1 MSDSP
6 FGGGPLDDLMRNLA
20 RLLTTSGPINW
31 EIAKQMATFGA
42 TGGQR
47 EDNPDPVARV
57 RLEELLRVADL
68 HVSQASGLPTSHGGV
83 LTIKAATRNEWAQRT
98 LTAWQ
103 PQLEQL
109 AKAISEASGDQL
121 RQLGEGDQPAVPP
134 SDPMSQLLGNLPQ
147 VLGPFMFG
155 LQAGSMVGDL
165 ARSAMGEY
173 DFPMPRPPSD
183 EVLLVAHAIDSFAE
197 DWSLPADD
205 VRLWV
210 LLREVTSRTV
220 FTLPHVRERIDEMM
234 AAYGKA
240 FHPDLSGFESQLGN
254 FDPSNMEQLQQTF
267 GDPEVLLGSLQS
279 EEQRALQVPL
289 QSLLSVIAGYVDHMM
304 DNVGQ
309 RLIGSYAPLTEAL
322 RRRRFDDGQGQRIL
336 AKLLGVGL
344 SEADYAK
351 GRAFVSGV
359 IERAGDDGLARLWKS
374 ARELP
379 TPAEVDAPGLWLARI
394 DLPSED

>member
-57 RLEELLRVADL
+57 RFEELLRVADL
-68 HVSQASGLPTSHGGV
+68 QVTEATGLATSHGGV
-83 LTIKAATRNEWAQRT
+83 LSVRAVTRNEWAQRT
-98 LTAWQ
+98 LTAWK
-103 PQLEQL
+103 PQLEHL
-109 AKAISEASGDQL
+109 AKAVSDASGDQL
-121 RQLGEGDQPAVPP
+121 KELGEGDRPAVPP

-155 LQAGSMVGDL
+155 LQVGSMVGDL
-165 ARSAMGEY
+165 ARGAMGEY

-183 EVLLVAHAIDSFAE
+183 ELLLVAQAIDSFAA

-210 LLREVTSRTV
+210 LLREVTNRTV
-220 FTLPHVRERIDEMM
+220 FGLPHVRERLDEMM
-234 AAYGKA
+234 TAYGNA
-240 FHPDLSGFESQLGN
+240 FHPDLSGLESQLGN

-267 GDPEVLLGSLQS
+267 GDPEVLLGELQS
-279 EEQRALQVPL
+279 DEQRALQVPL

-304 DNVGQ
+304 DKVGQ

-351 GRAFVSGV
+351 GRSFVTGV

-374 ARELP
+374 AKELP

-394 DLPSED
+394 DLPSD